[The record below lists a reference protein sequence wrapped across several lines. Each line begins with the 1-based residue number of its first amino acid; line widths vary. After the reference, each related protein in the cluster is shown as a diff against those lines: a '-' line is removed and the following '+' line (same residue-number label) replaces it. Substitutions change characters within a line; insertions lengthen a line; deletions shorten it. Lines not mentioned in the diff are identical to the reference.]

1 LRRKGLVDHPGDPA
15 IRMDMRFSGIT
26 LSCLALSATSLLHA
40 GDWPRWRGPDLTGIS
55 RERITWSS
63 AEPTTLWKAEVGIGF
78 SAVSIADGRAF
89 TIGNKDATDT
99 VYCFDAVTGKELWK
113 YSYPCPLDAKYY
125 EGGPG
130 STPTVDG
137 AKVYTLSK
145 RGQIFCLDA
154 ATGKKDWEKNLM
166 EELGVKKPE
175 WGFAGSPL
183 VKGKLLLL
191 NLGEAGTALDK
202 TTGKVKWTSG
212 KDASGYA
219 TPVPYV
225 ASGEACIAL
234 FSGKALVGVRVQDG
248 KEQWRYPWVE
258 RWSINA
264 AEPILVDGNKWF
276 ISTFGKGCALLEM
289 QGLAEPKVL
298 WENKNMGNHF
308 NGCLYL
314 DGCFFGHH
322 GNTDQPEKEL
332 RCLDAKTGAIRWQ
345 QKGFGLG
352 SLTAAKNKLLIL
364 SDRGEL
370 TLAAANPGKFERL
383 AQAQVLG
390 GKCWTVPVLA
400 NGRVYLRNAQGT
412 VVCLGL
418 K

>member
-1 LRRKGLVDHPGDPA
+1 
-15 IRMDMRFSGIT
+15 ST
-26 LSCLALSATSLLHA
+26 
-40 GDWPRWRGPDLTGIS
+40 
-55 RERITWSS
+55 EQITWSS
-63 AEPTTLWKAEVGIGF
+63 AQPANLWKAEVGIGF
-78 SAVSIADGRAF
+78 SAVSVADGRAF
-89 TIGNKDATDT
+89 TIGNKDSTDT

-113 YSYPCPLDAKYY
+113 YSYACPIDAKYY

-137 AKVYTLSK
+137 AQVFTLSK
-145 RGQIFCLDA
+145 RGQLFCLDA
-154 ATGKKDWEKNLM
+154 ATGKKNWEKNLM

-183 VKGKLLLL
+183 VQGNLLLL
-191 NLGEAGTALDK
+191 NLGEAGTALNK
-202 TTGKVKWTSG
+202 TTGKIEWSSG
-212 KDASGYA
+212 KDAAGYA
-219 TPVPYV
+219 TPVPYKMSKEPCV
-225 ASGEACIAL
+225 AI

-248 KEQWRYPWVE
+248 KEQWRYPWIE

-289 QGLAEPKVL
+289 QARSAPKVL
-298 WENKNMGNHF
+298 WENKYMGNHF

-314 DGCFFGHH
+314 NGCFFGIH
-322 GNTDQPEKEL
+322 GNTDQPEKEF

-352 SLTAAKNKLLIL
+352 SLSGAKNTLLIL

-370 TLAAANPGKFERL
+370 TLAAANPEKFDRL

-400 NGRVYLRNAQGT
+400 NGRIYLRNAQGT
-412 VVCLGL
+412 VVCLAW

>member
-1 LRRKGLVDHPGDPA
+1 
-15 IRMDMRFSGIT
+15 MRFTGLLTISLT
-26 LSCLALSATSLLHA
+26 LSATAALQA

-55 RERITWSS
+55 KEPITWTSS
-63 AEPTTLWKAEVGIGF
+63 QPISLWKAEVGIGF
-78 SAVSIADGRAF
+78 SSISVADGRAF
-89 TIGNKDATDT
+89 TLGNKDDTDT

-113 YSYPCPLDAKYY
+113 FSYPCPIDAKYY

-130 STPTVDG
+130 STPTVD
-137 AKVYTLSK
+137 ASRVYTLSK
-145 RGQIFCLDA
+145 RGQIFCFDSA
-154 ATGKKDWEKNLM
+154 SGKKIWDRNLM

-183 VKGKLLLL
+183 VQGDLLLL
-191 NLGEAGTALDK
+191 NLGEAGTALNK
-202 TTGKVKWTSG
+202 ATGKIAWTSG
-212 KDASGYA
+212 KEAAGYA
-219 TPVPYV
+219 TPVPYTADGNECV
-225 ASGEACIAL
+225 AI
-234 FSGKALVGVRVQDG
+234 FSGKALIGVKVKDG
-248 KEQWRYPWVE
+248 KEQWRYPWIE

-289 QGLAEPKVL
+289 QGLKQPKVL

-314 DGCFFGHH
+314 KGGFFGIH

-332 RCLDAKTGAIRWQ
+332 RCLDAKTGNIRWHE
-345 QKGFGLG
+345 KGFGLG
-352 SLTAAKNKLLIL
+352 SLSAAQDKLLIL

-370 TLAAANPGKFERL
+370 TLAKANSEKFERIS
-383 AQAQVLG
+383 QAQVLG
-390 GKCWTVPVLA
+390 GKCWSVPVLA
-400 NGRVYLRNAQGT
+400 NGRVYIRNAQGT
-412 VVCLGL
+412 VICLAL